1 MIALKLQ
8 YVSVSLGGEDET
20 KTNDVQSLGSGAGEY
35 EPISDDEL
43 DEILAGDAE
52 KREDQQED
60 EKMPGKSI
68 SAPLCDYLN
77 IKIRSVY
84 IKCCCDVDSISE
96 LGVQS
101 TSRFCLCLNAFQVLW
116 EEWNCLI
123 VLSSAEY
130 SGLYQ
135 LAF

>member
-8 YVSVSLGGEDET
+8 YVSISVGGEDEA

-68 SAPLCDYLN
+68 STPLCDYLN
-77 IKIRSVY
+77 VKIRSVC
-84 IKCCCDVDSISE
+84 I
-96 LGVQS
+96 
-101 TSRFCLCLNAFQVLW
+101 
-116 EEWNCLI
+116 
-123 VLSSAEY
+123 
-130 SGLYQ
+130 
-135 LAF
+135 